1 MVKSLLFI
9 KDGAEDREEHS
20 EPDLVKKTDRLR
32 ITENLPK
39 IRIFLY
45 REPTDSGGVISRQ
58 IV

>member
-9 KDGAEDREEHS
+9 KDGAEAREKHS

-32 ITENLPK
+32 ITVILLN

-45 REPTDSGGVISRQ
+45 REPTVSGGVISRQ